1 MKKRLSALAAVL
13 ALSCSSFLVQAQNP
27 ATSDGAGNILPIV
40 IGIAA
45 AVLVV
50 LIVLVI
56 IGKMKKNK
64 K

>member
-1 MKKRLSALAAVL
+1 MKKRLSMLAAVL
-13 ALSCSSFLVQAQNP
+13 ALACGSFLVQAQNP

-50 LIVLVI
+50 LIILVVV
-56 IGKMKKNK
+56 GKIKKNK